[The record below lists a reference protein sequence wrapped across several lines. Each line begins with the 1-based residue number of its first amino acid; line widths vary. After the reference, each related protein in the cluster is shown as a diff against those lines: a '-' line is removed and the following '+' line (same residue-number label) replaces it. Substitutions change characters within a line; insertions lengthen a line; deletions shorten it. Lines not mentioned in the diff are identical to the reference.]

1 MLAFTTVT
9 TPQHS
14 LPVVQGTPLQD
25 PYARRVT
32 YLRVSLTDRCNY
44 RCTYC
49 MPEQGVDLLPR
60 EDLLTFEEIERLVR
74 VFAGLGVRR
83 VRLTGGEPTI
93 RRGCEELVAR
103 LVAVPGIDE
112 VVMTTNGHR
121 LLELAEPLARAGL
134 AQLNVSVD
142 TLDAPKFKAITRR
155 GDLHR
160 VLDGIDAARAAG
172 ISSIKLNAV
181 ALRGF
186 NDGELGALCDYAWA
200 RDLVP
205 RFIEWMPMSSGD
217 LYAPGALLPA
227 AEIRALVAAHVGEPL
242 VPDAPVGANLGPSRY
257 WKTSRGKLGIISAM
271 SEHFCDTCNR
281 VRLSAVGA
289 LHACLAH
296 DDAVDLRSLLRNTP
310 PSAGVEAAVDRSVV
324 AAIRTA
330 LGVKRPGHEFSL
342 SGLGGPS
349 KAMVSIGG

>member
-1 MLAFTTVT
+1 VSE
-9 TPQHS
+9 QNRS
-14 LPVVQGTPLQD
+14 LPVLGSAPLQD
-25 PYARRVT
+25 RFARRVT

-49 MPEQGVDLLPR
+49 MPERGVDLLPR
-60 EDLLTFEEIERLVR
+60 EDLLTFEEIERLVG
-74 VFAGLGVRR
+74 VFSALGVRR

-93 RRGCEELVAR
+93 RRGVEELVAR
-103 LVAVPGIDE
+103 LVRVPGIDE

-142 TLDAPKFKAITRR
+142 TLDVDKFKAITRR
-155 GDLHR
+155 GDLNR
-160 VLDGIDAARAAG
+160 VLDGIEAARAAG
-172 ISSIKLNAV
+172 IRVIKLNVV

-186 NDGELGALCDYAWA
+186 NENELGALCDYAW
-200 RDLVP
+200 RRGLTP
-205 RFIEWMPMSSGD
+205 RFIEWMPMSSGE
-217 LYAPGALLPA
+217 LYAPGSLLPA
-227 AEIRALVAAHVGEPL
+227 AEIRASIAAHVDEAL
-242 VPDAPVGANLGPSRY
+242 VPDVAPGANLGPSRY
-257 WKTSRGKLGIISAM
+257 WRTSRGVLGIISAM

-296 DDAVDLRSLLRNTP
+296 DDAVDLRTILRTGP
-310 PSAGVEAAVDRSVV
+310 VGDVEGDLEQ
-324 AAIRTA
+324 AIRAA
-330 LGVKRPGHEFSL
+330 LGVKRPGHEFT
-342 SGLGGPS
+342 LGGGGGPR

>member
-1 MLAFTTVT
+1 MSE
-9 TPQHS
+9 PSRS
-14 LPVVQGTPLQD
+14 LPVVGRTPLED
-25 PYARRVT
+25 RYARRVT

-49 MPEQGVDLLPR
+49 MPERGVDLLPR
-60 EDLLTFEEIERLVR
+60 EDLLSFEEIERLVR
-74 VFAGLGVRR
+74 IFAALGVRR

-93 RRGCEELVAR
+93 RRGVEELVAR
-103 LVAVPGIDE
+103 LVRVPGIDE

-142 TLDAPKFKAITRR
+142 TLDAAKFKEITRR
-155 GDLHR
+155 GDLAR
-160 VLDGIDAARAAG
+160 VLDGIEAARAAG
-172 ISSIKLNAV
+172 IGVNKLNVV

-200 RDLVP
+200 RGLTP
-205 RFIEWMPMSSGD
+205 RFIEWMPMSSGE
-217 LYAPGALLPA
+217 LYAPGRLLPA
-227 AEIRALVAAHVGEPL
+227 AEIRSAVAGHTGEQL
-242 VPDAPVGANLGPSRY
+242 VPDVVAGENLGPSRY
-257 WKTSRGKLGIISAM
+257 WRTSRGVLGIISAM

-296 DDAVDLRSLLRNTP
+296 DDAVDLRTILRSRAADD
-310 PSAGVEAAVDRSVV
+310 SADASVDAEVEH
-324 AAIRTA
+324 AIRVS
-330 LGVKRPGHEFSL
+330 LGIKRPGHEFTL
-342 SGLGGPS
+342 GGTGGPS